1 MDRDQKHCLCPCKFA
16 DLRFAD
22 WDAKDICR
30 FVSCELIITNMLI
43 LDLGTGTPPK
53 FADLPIA
60 EEAQEFADLRI
71 AD

>member
-1 MDRDQKHCLCPCKFA
+1 
-16 DLRFAD
+16 
-22 WDAKDICR
+22 
-30 FVSCELIITNMLI
+30 MLI